1 MSITTMTMNAA
12 SCVLSVR
19 PRAAGQIRLADTHAE
34 GQGTTVSIAARM
46 GLRMSGIA
54 VPVQGDVSVAAALTF
69 DPNYKTSDVA
79 RSRSGRPP
87 V

>member
-1 MSITTMTMNAA
+1 MNITTMTMNAA

-19 PRAAGQIRLADTHAE
+19 LRPAGQIRLADIHAE
-34 GQGTTVSIAARM
+34 GQGTTVSIAAGQGSR
-46 GLRMSGIA
+46 A
-54 VPVQGDVSVAAALTF
+54 VTVAPVQGDSSVAAALTF
-69 DPNYKTSDVA
+69 DPTYKTSDVA

>member
-1 MSITTMTMNAA
+1 MSITTMTMSAA

-19 PRAAGQIRLADTHAE
+19 PRAAGQIRLADTHAL
-34 GQGTTVSIAARM
+34 GQGTTVSIAARE
-46 GLRMSGIA
+46 GRMSGVT
-54 VPVQGDVSVAAALTF
+54 VPVQGDISVAAALTF
-69 DPNYKTSDVA
+69 DPNYKPSDVA

>member
-1 MSITTMTMNAA
+1 MNITTMTMSAV

-19 PRAAGQIRLADTHAE
+19 PRSAGQIRLADTHAQ

-46 GLRMSGIA
+46 GSRVVA
-54 VPVQGDVSVAAALTF
+54 VAGAPVQGDSSVAALTF
-69 DPNYKTSDVA
+69 DPTYKTSDVA

>member
-1 MSITTMTMNAA
+1 MANTTMTMNAV
-12 SCVLSVR
+12 SCVLSAR
-19 PRAAGQIRLADTHAE
+19 PRSAGQIRLADILAQ
-34 GQGTTVSIAARM
+34 GQGTAVSIAARM
-46 GLRMSGIA
+46 A
-54 VPVQGDVSVAAALTF
+54 VRVVAGAPDTGDSSVAAALTF

>member
-1 MSITTMTMNAA
+1 MNITTMTMNAA

-19 PRAAGQIRLADTHAE
+19 PRPAGQIRLADTHAQ
-34 GQGTTVSIAARM
+34 GQGTGVSVVAFMGMRAVAATP
-46 GLRMSGIA
+46 A
-54 VPVQGDVSVAAALTF
+54 QGDSSVARAALTF
-69 DPNYKTSDVA
+69 DPIYKTSDVA

>member
-1 MSITTMTMNAA
+1 MNITTMTMNAA

-19 PRAAGQIRLADTHAE
+19 PRAAGQILLADTHAQ
-34 GQGTTVSIAARM
+34 GQGITVSIAARAGM
-46 GLRMSGIA
+46 RVA
-54 VPVQGDVSVAAALTF
+54 VVGAPVQGDSSAAALTF

>member
-1 MSITTMTMNAA
+1 MNITTMTMNAV

-19 PRAAGQIRLADTHAE
+19 SRAAGQIRLADIHAQ
-34 GQGTTVSIAARM
+34 GQGTGVSVATRM
-46 GLRMSGIA
+46 GSRA
-54 VPVQGDVSVAAALTF
+54 VAGAPVQGDSSVAAALTF